1 MYRDVICLCSVV
13 VSQWVTMLDVVNRHL
28 DREGFRTCAI
38 RGDVP
43 VKQRSQTV
51 DAFNNDARGPSVRLQ
66 LLRRYQLRS
75 T

>member
-1 MYRDVICLCSVV
+1 
-13 VSQWVTMLDVVNRHL
+13 MLDVVNRHL